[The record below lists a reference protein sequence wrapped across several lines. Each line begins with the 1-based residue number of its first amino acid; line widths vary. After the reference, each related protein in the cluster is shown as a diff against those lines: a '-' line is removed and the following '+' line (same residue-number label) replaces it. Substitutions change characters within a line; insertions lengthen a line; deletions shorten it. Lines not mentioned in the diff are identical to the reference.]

1 MRKHLSKFVTSMGL
15 GRMSEGEY
23 RANLSGINMFFGA
36 VLGVVLAGIEK
47 LNSYEFGFVLLVLA
61 GIVTSIMFISG
72 SRNRLSYAIY
82 ALVLSLLSPRL
93 IDVVLR
99 TTDALPPKVVP
110 TVVAWTLMTIAVEFW
125 GRDRGASPEGEG
137 Q

>member
-1 MRKHLSKFVTSMGL
+1 MRKYLSKVATSMGL

-23 RANLSGINMFFGA
+23 RANLNGINMFFGA

-47 LNSYEFGFVLLVLA
+47 LNSFEFGFVLLVLA

-72 SRNRLSYAIY
+72 SRNRVMYSAY
-82 ALVLSLLSPRL
+82 ALAMSLVAPRL
-93 IDVVLR
+93 IDTVLR

-125 GRDRGASPEGEG
+125 GRDKSMPGDSL
-137 Q
+137 